1 MTSFCQ
7 RHFIK
12 AHPNLFKPLMK
23 FGGTHEEDISIETC
37 DPLNTTIAYV
47 GLKKLC
53 APQSLTPT
61 QLFPSLQAIINTGFI
76 EHIHLIYRHFYRQ

>member
-1 MTSFCQ
+1 MNLHDEFCQ

-23 FGGTHEEDISIETC
+23 FGGAHEEDISIETC
-37 DPLNTTIAYV
+37 DPLNTKIAYE
-47 GLKKLC
+47 GLKKIC

-61 QLFPSLQAIINTGFI
+61 RSLRAV
-76 EHIHLIYRHFYRQ
+76 YRRCRRPRATRAAPR